1 MKKFFVVLSVLFVVF
16 TFTACN
22 VGAGEF
28 EPTNQLAKNG
38 KIVSVCGE
46 QVSVNVGGEV
56 FAFEGNGYNVGQEVR
71 VFFDTNGEPTN
82 PWAWWVIDCKPLQ

>member
-1 MKKFFVVLSVLFVVF
+1 MKKFFVVVSVVFVLFS
-16 TFTACN
+16 FTACN

-46 QVSVNVGGEV
+46 QVSVNVAGDV
-56 FAFEGNGYNVGQEVR
+56 FTFEGTNYHVGEDVK
-71 VFFDTNGEPTN
+71 VYFDVNGEPTN

>member
-1 MKKFFVVLSVLFVVF
+1 MKKLFVVF
-16 TFTACN
+16 ISVILCVTFTACN

-38 KIVSVCGE
+38 RIVSVCGE
-46 QVSVNVGGEV
+46 QVEVNVGGEV
-56 FAFEGNGYNVGQEVR
+56 FTFEGDGYNVGQEVK

-82 PWAWWVIDCKPLQ
+82 PWVWWVIDCKPLR

>member
-1 MKKFFVVLSVLFVVF
+1 MKKFFVIVSVLFILF

-38 KIVSVCGE
+38 KIVAICGE
-46 QVSVNVGGEV
+46 SVSVNVGGEV
-56 FAFEGNGYNVGQEVR
+56 YEFEGDGYNVGEEVK
-71 VFFDTNGEPTN
+71 VFFDVNGEPTN
-82 PWAWWVIDCKPLQ
+82 PWVWWVIDCKPLH

>member
-1 MKKFFVVLSVLFVVF
+1 MKKFFVILSVVFVLFN
-16 TFTACN
+16 FTACN

-38 KIVSVCGE
+38 RIVSVCGE

-56 FAFEGNGYNVGQEVR
+56 FEFEGTNYSVGEDVK
-71 VFFDTNGEPTN
+71 VFFDVNGEPTN
-82 PWAWWVIDCKPLQ
+82 PWAWWVIDCKPLK

>member
-1 MKKFFVVLSVLFVVF
+1 MKKFVILFVSVVLACS
-16 TFTACN
+16 FTACN

-46 QVSVNVGGEV
+46 QVSVNVAGDVFTFDGDGYTVGES
-56 FAFEGNGYNVGQEVR
+56 VR
-71 VFFDTNGEPTN
+71 VVFDINGEPTN

>member
-38 KIVSVCGE
+38 RIVSVYGE
-46 QVSVNVGGEV
+46 QIEVNVGGEV
-56 FAFEGNGYNVGQEVR
+56 FEFEGTNYHVGQEVK
-71 VFFDTNGEPTN
+71 VYFDVNGEPTN
-82 PWAWWVIDCKPLQ
+82 PWVWWVIDCKPLR

>member
-1 MKKFFVVLSVLFVVF
+1 MKKFFVVLSVPFVLF

-28 EPTNQLAKNG
+28 EPTNQLAKTG

-46 QVSVNVGGEV
+46 QVGVNVGGEV
-56 FAFEGNGYNVGQEVR
+56 FTFDGNGYNVGQEVK
-71 VFFDTNGEPTN
+71 VFLNTNGEPTN
-82 PWAWWVIDCKPLQ
+82 PWAWWVVDCKSLR

>member
-1 MKKFFVVLSVLFVVF
+1 MKKLFVVLSVLFVLF
-16 TFTACN
+16 SFTACN

-46 QVSVNVGGEV
+46 QVSVNVAGDVFTFDGTNYHVGEDV
-56 FAFEGNGYNVGQEVR
+56 KVY
-71 VFFDTNGEPTN
+71 FDVNGEPTN
-82 PWAWWVIDCKPLQ
+82 PWVWWVIDCKPLK

>member
-1 MKKFFVVLSVLFVVF
+1 MKNFFVVFVSIVLACL
-16 TFTACN
+16 FTACN

-38 KIVSVCGE
+38 KIVAVCGE
-46 QVSVNVGGEV
+46 SVSANVGGDVYE
-56 FAFEGNGYNVGQEVR
+56 FEGDGYNVGEEVK

-82 PWAWWVIDCKPLQ
+82 PWVWWVIDCKPLH